1 MRRSIRAGLLVLT
14 MWGMLAPCT
23 LAEGADTAQLGAA
36 SSADLALH
44 ALSWLLPLGIA
55 LVAVGLAEP
64 KRAVQVAGSLP
75 LALAVGV
82 LGYYATGFALQ
93 YGGAGLVSDHPDLA
107 KLVAEWSPLDLSL
120 GPGWGL
126 VGLRG
131 FGLPTELLN
140 ETVLTLFIAQLPL
153 VTTAALIPLLAL
165 NGQTPRLPALALS
178 LLVAAVG
185 YPLAG
190 NWLWGGGWLSQLGET
205 LELGQ
210 GTMDYGMASLHVIG
224 AGAALAGLA
233 VFRSRTPR
241 SEERSTVPHLPTVYL
256 PLFVLMG
263 AFLTLIG
270 WVGVTS
276 WQPLRDSTSSA
287 MSTFLNG
294 LLAASAA
301 ALAAMLYGW
310 AARGEPDAGLT
321 GRGLVA
327 GLIAVSAG
335 APVLPPWGALAV
347 GAIAGLCLAPT
358 MYLFDRVLHLGD
370 TAAVLSTHGA
380 AALWGLVA
388 TGLLAATAGA
398 EPAGYLLGGG
408 AGQWQAQLL
417 GAAAI
422 SILALLGP
430 GVLLAVL
437 AQAYQ
442 LPSTMRERARLR
454 AEQIQLQ
461 REAREIMRRRGEAL
475 GLVQRVQTT
484 LLNLTSGEPRLRA
497 RRRRPGQAAAPARAA
512 TSTGRGATQRV
523 RRRRFSS
530 SR

>member
-1 MRRSIRAGLLVLT
+1 MRRSIRAG
-14 MWGMLAPCT
+14 MLALLLWGILAPRT
-23 LAEGADTAQLGAA
+23 LAEGGNAVLTGTAP
-36 SSADLALH
+36 SPELALH
-44 ALSWLLPLGIA
+44 ALSWLFPLGIA

-64 KRAVQVAGSLP
+64 KRAAQVASALP

-93 YGGAGLVSDHPDLA
+93 FGGAGLVLDHPDLA
-107 KLVAEWSPLDLSL
+107 ELVAEWSPLDLSL

-126 VGLRG
+126 IGLRG
-131 FGLPTELLN
+131 FGLPADLLN
-140 ETVLTLFIAQLPL
+140 ETVLTLFVAQLPL

-190 NWLWGGGWLSQLGET
+190 NWLWGGGWLSQLGAT

-210 GTMDYGMASLHVIG
+210 GTIDYGMASLHITG

-233 VFRSRTPR
+233 VFRSVTPR
-241 SEERSTVPHLPTVYL
+241 TEEHATVPHLPTVYL
-256 PLFVLMG
+256 PLFVLAG
-263 AFLTLIG
+263 AFLALVG
-270 WVGVTS
+270 WVGVIA
-276 WQPLRDSTSSA
+276 WQPLRSA
-287 MSTFLNG
+287 APSMTGTLLNG
-294 LLAASAA
+294 FLAASAA
-301 ALAAMLYGW
+301 ALASMLYGW

-335 APVLPPWGALAV
+335 APWLPAWGALAI
-347 GAIAGLCLAPT
+347 GAVAGIGLAPT

-380 AALWGLVA
+380 AALWGLAA
-388 TGLLAATAGA
+388 TGLLVAGV

-422 SILALLGP
+422 AIVSLLGP
-430 GVLLAVL
+430 GVLLAIL

-461 REAREIMRRRGEAL
+461 REAREIMRRRGESL
-475 GLVQRVQTT
+475 GLAQRVQSA

-497 RRRRPGQAAAPARAA
+497 RRRRMSRPVATPARN
-512 TSTGRGATQRV
+512 GAQRI
-523 RRRRFSS
+523 RRRRISS